1 MSVEPLFTIRT
12 KGRNRLCH
20 KGLCQTLSSKDWYG
34 TIVCRLWS
42 GSQRVTHM
50 LALIIMLSMASEC
63 TGSND
68 RAGSLSAWMQT
79 QDAPHWS
86 VIHSMFYYS
95 IIPISYKLGFW
106 TKPCMRQSWSCHQY
120 MQRILLCNFFSC
132 PTRMCLIASAPRTE
146 NMLTLGFFFSSG
158 LQYDKKKFL
167 ISLADSVLDCL
178 IHEQPGNAWYD
189 EHIILSWMVELDSF
203 TAKFWNRFF
212 SCSVFKYHHPLS
224 TH

>member
-1 MSVEPLFTIRT
+1 MSVKPLFTIRT

-20 KGLCQTLSSKDWYG
+20 KGLCQTLSSKDRYG

-50 LALIIMLSMASEC
+50 LALIIMLSMGSEC

-95 IIPISYKLGFW
+95 ISPISYKLGFW
-106 TKPCMRQSWSCHQY
+106 TKPLMRQSWSCHQC
-120 MQRILLCNFFSC
+120 MQRILLCIFFSC
-132 PTRMCLIASAPRTE
+132 STKMYLIASAPRTE
-146 NMLTLGFFFSSG
+146 NMLTPGFFFSRFTVWQKKINPIFSG
-158 LQYDKKKFL
+158 RF
-167 ISLADSVLDCL
+167 
-178 IHEQPGNAWYD
+178 
-189 EHIILSWMVELDSF
+189 SF
-203 TAKFWNRFF
+203 RLFDTR
-212 SCSVFKYHHPLS
+212 
-224 TH
+224 TTR

>member
-1 MSVEPLFTIRT
+1 MSVKPLFTIRT

-50 LALIIMLSMASEC
+50 LALIIMLSMGSEC

-68 RAGSLSAWMQT
+68 RAGSLSAWMQM

-95 IIPISYKLGFW
+95 IMLISYKLGFW
-106 TKPCMRQSWSCHQY
+106 TKPRMMQSWSCHQC
-120 MQRILLCNFFSC
+120 MQRILLCNFFFMLHKNVFDCIC
-132 PTRMCLIASAPRTE
+132 PQDRKYVDSRF
-146 NMLTLGFFFSSG
+146 FFFSRFTAW
-158 LQYDKKKFL
+158 QKKYS
-167 ISLADSVLDCL
+167 SLGDSVLDCL
-178 IHEQPGNAWYD
+178 IQEQPDNAWYD

-203 TAKFWNRFF
+203 TAKFWNRFV
-212 SCSVFKYHHPLS
+212 SCSVFK
-224 TH
+224 